1 MSTAAG
7 IFFYARTTE
16 RFLFLLRTDNKSNT
30 WGLPGGTM
38 ETDETL
44 LQGLERECTE
54 ELGFFPNNG
63 KLIPIQK
70 FINNNFIYH
79 TFFCE
84 VDNEFIPTLNKEHCG
99 YAWVIYNN
107 YPKPLHPGLF
117 NTVNFD
123 IVQDKIKALIKKG
136 A

>member
-1 MSTAAG
+1 MSIGAG
-7 IFFYARTTE
+7 IFFYSKNTE
-16 RFLFLLRTDNKSNT
+16 RFLFLLRTDKKLNS

-54 ELGFFPNNG
+54 EIGHFPSNG

-70 FINNNFIYH
+70 FINNNFTYH

-84 VDNEFIPTLNKEHCG
+84 VKDEFIPILNDEHCG
-99 YAWVIYNN
+99 YAWVANNN
-107 YPKPLHPGLF
+107 YPKPLHSGLF

-123 IVQDKIKALIKKG
+123 VVQEKIKALIKKG